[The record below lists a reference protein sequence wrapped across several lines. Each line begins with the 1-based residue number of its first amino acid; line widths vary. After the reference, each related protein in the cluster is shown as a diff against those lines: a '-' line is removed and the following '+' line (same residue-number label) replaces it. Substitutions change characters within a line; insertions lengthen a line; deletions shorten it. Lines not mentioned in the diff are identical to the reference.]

1 MNHPVRLAAVYV
13 TCLLT
18 ACTSPLG
25 GDVGC
30 LKLASYAERVE
41 CQTKPQRIKTADE
54 DILRKAAP
62 PAASSQDNTDPICYL
77 KPAAGEKACA
87 K

>member
-1 MNHPVRLAAVYV
+1 MNHSVRLVAVYL

-30 LKLASYAERVE
+30 LKLASYAERIE
-41 CQTKPQRIKTADE
+41 CQTKPQRIKAADE

-62 PAASSQDNTDPICYL
+62 PASSQDSADPICYL